1 MPGGKS
7 AEGISGLIDYIAKH
21 RREDFERTLCRK
33 FLGYALGRSVV
44 LSDEP
49 LLQEMQKNLRAER
62 RFSVLFETVVL
73 SRNSAA
79 NVAGILW
86 RRLHKWMNI

>member
-1 MPGGKS
+1 MLRSS
-7 AEGISGLIDYIAKH
+7 AGE
-21 RREDFERTLCRK
+21 EFERNLCRK

-73 SRNSAA
+73 SPQFRRQRGRDYAA
-79 NVAGILW
+79 ATP
-86 RRLHKWMNI
+86 